1 MNEFESLCKE
11 IETLVKEWEPKL
23 SSLPKETISKRRN
36 VQDRNIKQITGHI
49 IDSCTNNIHRIV
61 HLQNLESPLVYPNY
75 ASLGNNDRWIAIQD
89 YQNEDWNILV
99 QLMKYS
105 LLHISHIIRNV
116 NRDKLSNEWIAGPGR
131 NIKLK
136 DLIVDFLR
144 HLKLHLSEINELIN
158 KK

>member
-11 IETLVKEWEPKL
+11 IVTLVNEWEPKL
-23 SSLPKETISKRRN
+23 SSLPEETISERKN
-36 VQDRNIKQITGHI
+36 NQDRNIKMITGHI

-61 HLQNLESPLVYPNY
+61 HLQNLKSPLVYPNY

-89 YQNEDWNILV
+89 YTNEDWNTLV

-105 LLHISHIIRNV
+105 LLHISHIIRNID
-116 NRDKLSNEWIAGPGR
+116 RTKLNNEWIAGAGK

-136 DLIVDFLR
+136 DLVVDFLR
-144 HLKLHLSEINELIN
+144 HLKLHLSEINDLIN
-158 KK
+158 NK

>member
-11 IETLVKEWEPKL
+11 IETLIREWEQKL
-23 SSLPKETISKRRN
+23 IHLPEETISQRRN
-36 VQDRNIKQITGHI
+36 SQNRTIKQITGHI
-49 IDSCTNNIHRIV
+49 IDSATNNIHRIV
-61 HLQNLESPLVYPNY
+61 HLQNLQSPLVYPNY
-75 ASLGNNDRWIAIQD
+75 ASLGNNDRWIAIQN

-105 LLHISHIIRNV
+105 FLHISHIIRNI
-116 NRDKLSNEWIAGPGR
+116 NPEKLDNEWIAGPGR

-136 DLIVDFLR
+136 DLIIDFLR
-144 HLKLHLSEINELIN
+144 HLKLHLSEIEELIN